1 MENVVNYVLIGIV
14 VLMLIALPIMMNSKN
29 KKETQKIQEQT
40 NSLKVGDKVL
50 TTSGVYG
57 TITELKFD
65 ETQKLVVIETGGKE
79 KSYLTV
85 DAYAIYTVFKSEEEL
100 NRTLDFRQMLALVKG
115 QAGEKLY
122 DEEHFEIPENWE
134 KQHVDVLIN
143 FSDAIRNGAE
153 LVAPGSEGI
162 KAVEI
167 ADSMY
172 LSDWL
177 GKEVA
182 LPVDDDLFYSE
193 LQKRVEEEKAGRK

>member
-1 MENVVNYVLIGIV
+1 MENIVNYVLIGIV

-79 KSYLTV
+79 KSYLAV

-100 NRTLDFRQMLALVKG
+100 KAEALK
-115 QAGEKLY
+115 
-122 DEEHFEIPENWE
+122 
-134 KQHVDVLIN
+134 
-143 FSDAIRNGAE
+143 
-153 LVAPGSEGI
+153 
-162 KAVEI
+162 
-167 ADSMY
+167 
-172 LSDWL
+172 
-177 GKEVA
+177 KE
-182 LPVDDDLFYSE
+182 
-193 LQKRVEEEKAGRK
+193 EEEKAKLEKKEAKKEKNKEEKVAIETPSKEETAEAEVVEDAETKDTKKTKKSKK

>member
-1 MENVVNYVLIGIV
+1 MENVINYVLIGIV

-100 NRTLDFRQMLALVKG
+100 KAEALK
-115 QAGEKLY
+115 
-122 DEEHFEIPENWE
+122 
-134 KQHVDVLIN
+134 
-143 FSDAIRNGAE
+143 
-153 LVAPGSEGI
+153 
-162 KAVEI
+162 
-167 ADSMY
+167 
-172 LSDWL
+172 
-177 GKEVA
+177 KE
-182 LPVDDDLFYSE
+182 
-193 LQKRVEEEKAGRK
+193 EEEKAKLEKKDAKKEKNKEETVAIETPSKEETAEAEVVETAETKEAKKTKKSKK

>member
-1 MENVVNYVLIGIV
+1 MENIVNYVLIGIV

-100 NRTLDFRQMLALVKG
+100 K
-115 QAGEKLY
+115 
-122 DEEHFEIPENWE
+122 
-134 KQHVDVLIN
+134 
-143 FSDAIRNGAE
+143 
-153 LVAPGSEGI
+153 
-162 KAVEI
+162 
-167 ADSMY
+167 
-172 LSDWL
+172 
-177 GKEVA
+177 KEA
-182 LPVDDDLFYSE
+182 
-193 LQKRVEEEKAGRK
+193 EEKAKLEKKEDKKEEVVEPVEVKEEVKAEEPSSEKAEVVETATVKETKKTKKSKK